1 MPHLIKLT
9 EIKYHA
15 GAPADLPREL
25 EFGIDE
31 NIDKEFIEKELIDH
45 VKEYI
50 GYDVESFLYDWKYV
64 KVLDE

>member
-9 EIKYHA
+9 EIKYPA
-15 GAPADLPREL
+15 GAPVDLPSEL

-45 VKEYI
+45 VKEYT
-50 GYDVESFLYDWKYV
+50 GHDVESFQYDWKYV
-64 KVLDE
+64 KILEE